1 MRNYVFRQK
10 VKSLLSFLCI
20 LILLPYIITVFVNGS
35 KIADQNGQQATYVYY
50 VNGEQS
56 HQVLWEEYFIGVLAK
71 EIAADAELE
80 AVKAQAVIL
89 RTTIYKEME
98 GNQVDISYFSLE
110 ELKNKWGI
118 HFAEYYEKYQ
128 KAVTETENEVL
139 RFNGDYALLPFHQ
152 SSCGMTRNASEVWE
166 SQEYPYLAAKECPL
180 DKEADLE
187 MHSYR
192 ISYQEIQEKLQADF
206 VAVDEEMAAQPL
218 TFEDFE
224 IVKVDSA
231 GYVTEIC
238 VRGTTFSG
246 EAFRQI
252 LGLASSAF
260 SLQNDSEEKLAI
272 TTAGNGHGVGLSQWS
287 AGEMAKSGKSYIEI
301 LQFFYEGTSLEDGG
315 EIFSNFE

>member
-1 MRNYVFRQK
+1 MYRFSGNICISNFSRA
-10 VKSLLSFLCI
+10 SLPS
-20 LILLPYIITVFVNGS
+20 
-35 KIADQNGQQATYVYY
+35 
-50 VNGEQS
+50 
-56 HQVLWEEYFIGVLAK
+56 
-71 EIAADAELE
+71 EIQLFEF
-80 AVKAQAVIL
+80 
-89 RTTIYKEME
+89 T
-98 GNQVDISYFSLE
+98 
-110 ELKNKWGI
+110 
-118 HFAEYYEKYQ
+118 
-128 KAVTETENEVL
+128 
-139 RFNGDYALLPFHQ
+139 
-152 SSCGMTRNASEVWE
+152 
-166 SQEYPYLAAKECPL
+166 
-180 DKEADLE
+180 
-187 MHSYR
+187 
-192 ISYQEIQEKLQADF
+192 YQEVQKKCQSYL
-206 VAVDEEMAAQPL
+206 VAVAEENAKKTY